1 MTQTIEPNA
10 GRHPATQLTL
20 GLWIM
25 SSADS
30 PYHLRIAQRDV
41 HQHTFYV

>member
-1 MTQTIEPNA
+1 MAQTIEPNA
-10 GRHPATQLTL
+10 GRHPATQFTL

-41 HQHTFYV
+41 HQHIFYV